1 MEIAQ
6 QPNAAN
12 VARQLAELYQVEFG
26 GKGRGRFRISMKH
39 MRMLTGRRRVGGDLV
54 AAIAEEL
61 FELGYVMVDLET
73 YFVVLAQS
81 TFRNYRRVNDACLA
95 TSQTMGRSGQVKL
108 HADEP
113 EKNPA

>member
-54 AAIAEEL
+54 AAIAEDTWTAN
-61 FELGYVMVDLET
+61 GDIVDINQFFIGQLIGP
-73 YFVVLAQS
+73 
-81 TFRNYRRVNDACLA
+81 RRTV
-95 TSQTMGRSGQVKL
+95 GQIT
-108 HADEP
+108 D
-113 EKNPA
+113 